1 MNSCTFRSRVRRTG
15 FVVAAVLLITAGY
28 WLLNTTR
35 SDVRAQ
41 TMLGD
46 PIPNLTSTEMTIFGG
61 GFQSFIHI
69 WDPVQGLGPVFTQ
82 DACSVCH
89 ASPAVGGNSTN
100 KATFFGTINTD
111 GTFNPLTNEGGMFLQ
126 PKSNQIFKP
135 ACVLKGE
142 KIPADATIIAT
153 HQPPQVFGMGLIDN
167 IPDAQISANAVDKGM
182 GVKGITNMVLDQNG
196 VLKIGRFGLK
206 AQFANLEQ
214 VAASALQHDIGVTNP
229 LFPTEDL
236 PSGQPIPPNCSI
248 KTEPND
254 NGSMML
260 DGYHYVVYLAPN
272 PPGPGNANGQTQ
284 FKNVGCNLCHIAPN
298 PTTGKAAFTTKAKV
312 IIPVTF
318 KGSTLESLALEQ
330 QPVNPYSDILL
341 HDMGPGLGDNLPE
354 GLATGTMFRTTPL
367 WGLSSR
373 IANGNGLLHDGRAK
387 TVMDAIEDH
396 GGEAA
401 TVLVN
406 FNALSMQNQMDL
418 ITFISSL

>member
-1 MNSCTFRSRVRRTG
+1 MNSFTFRSGVRRIG
-15 FVVAAVLLITAGY
+15 FVVAAVLLMTVGY
-28 WLLNTTR
+28 WLLKTTR

-46 PIPNLTSTEMTIFGG
+46 PIPNLTSREMTIFGG

-69 WDPVQGLGPVFTQ
+69 WDPAQGLGPVFTQ

-126 PKSNQIFKP
+126 PKSVQIFKP
-135 ACVLKGE
+135 ACILKGE
-142 KIPADATIIAT
+142 RIPADATIIAT
-153 HQPPQVFGMGLIDN
+153 HQPPQVFGLGLIDN
-167 IPDAQISANAVDKGM
+167 IPDGQISANAIDKGQ
-182 GVKGITNMVLDQNG
+182 GVHGITNMVPDQNG
-196 VLKIGRFGLK
+196 KVKIGRFGLK
-206 AQFANLEQ
+206 AQFATLEQ
-214 VAASALQHDIGVTNP
+214 AAASALQHDIGITNP

-272 PPGPGNANGQTQ
+272 TPGSVNTNGQAK
-284 FKNVGCNLCHIAPN
+284 FNSVGCNLCHIAPN
-298 PTTGKAAFTTKAKV
+298 GSTPAFTTKAKV

-318 KGSTLESLALEQ
+318 QGTTLESAALEQ
-330 QPVNPYSDILL
+330 QPVNPYSDFLL
-341 HDMGPGLGDNLPE
+341 HDMGSMLGDNLPE
-354 GLATGTMFRTTPL
+354 GLATGTMFRTAPL

-373 IANGNGLLHDGRAK
+373 ISNGNGLLHDGRAK

-396 GGEAA
+396 GGEAT
-401 TVLVN
+401 TVLGN
-406 FNALSMQNQMDL
+406 FNTLSMQDQMDL
-418 ITFISSL
+418 IAFISSL